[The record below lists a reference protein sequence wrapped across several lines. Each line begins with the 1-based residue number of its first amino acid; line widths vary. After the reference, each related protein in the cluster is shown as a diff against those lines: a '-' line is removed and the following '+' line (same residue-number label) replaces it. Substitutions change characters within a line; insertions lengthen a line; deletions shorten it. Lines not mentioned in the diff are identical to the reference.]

1 MNNAGEYRAVKD
13 PLYRYFLIG
22 TGIFFAIIWP
32 LYFATCKF
40 PIDGLHEVVGRDFV
54 NTWASARLALTG
66 HPQSYFGFAHY
77 NDTLH
82 RIFGMGLFPRNW
94 NYPPHLLLFV
104 WPLAFLGY
112 FPALIVWTVAG
123 LAAYVWTGFRG
134 VSASGRFFLLVAPAA
149 FVNLECGQNGFFTA
163 ALLLPA
169 IENWDRRPVLSGI
182 LFGLLSIKPQLIML
196 VPLVLML
203 TGRWR
208 CFWWAGATVA
218 VLFMA
223 TGLVFGFDVW
233 TTYLNVAV
241 PIQSNVLTHGENL
254 MLWMMPSPFMNIR
267 VLHLPLSVAWVVQGV
282 ISLLV
287 LAAVVWTFRRPRDPL
302 LSTAFLLTA
311 SLVFSP
317 YSFNY
322 DMIAL
327 MIVCA
332 RWIERSDCDWTDLKF
347 ILAVWLMP
355 IVMMYVGVFGEVT
368 GSALI
373 LLGLGNQLL
382 KKMRAQ
388 EFALQTDGPISAMIP
403 STV

>member
-1 MNNAGEYRAVKD
+1 VQD

-22 TGIFFAIIWP
+22 TGVFFAIIWP
-32 LYFATCKF
+32 VYIATCKF

-66 HPQSYFGFAHY
+66 HPQADFGFARY
-77 NDTLH
+77 NDLLH
-82 RIFGMGLFPRNW
+82 RMFGMGLFRRNW
-94 NYPPHLLLFV
+94 NYPPHLLLFI
-104 WPLAFLGY
+104 WPLGFLRY

-123 LAAYVWTGFRG
+123 LAAYMWTGFRG
-134 VSASGRFFLLVAPAA
+134 LSTSGKSFLLLAPAA
-149 FVNLECGQNGFFTA
+149 FINIECGQNGFFTA
-163 ALLLPA
+163 ALLLAA
-169 IENWDRRPVLSGI
+169 IDNWDRKPALSGI
-182 LFGLLSIKPQLIML
+182 LFGLLSIKPQLIVL
-196 VPLVLML
+196 FPLVLML

-218 VLFMA
+218 VLFVV
-223 TGLVFGFDVW
+223 TGLVFGFDIW
-233 TTYLNVAV
+233 TTYLRVAV
-241 PIQSNVLTHGENL
+241 PIQTNVLTHGEKL

-267 VLHLPLSVAWVVQGV
+267 VLRLPLYVAWTVQIA

-287 LAAVVWTFRRPRDPL
+287 LAAVVWTFRKPRDPF

-311 SLVFSP
+311 ALVFSP

-327 MIVCA
+327 MIVSA
-332 RWIERSDCDWTDLKF
+332 RWIERSDCDRTDLKF

-355 IVMMYVGVFGEVT
+355 IVMMYVGVFGDVT

-373 LLGLGNQLL
+373 VLGFGNRLL
-382 KKMRAQ
+382 KKMYAQ
-388 EFALQTDGPISAMIP
+388 AVSSQQSLSFGAVEQPA
-403 STV
+403 